1 MKRLLTF
8 FLLFCLV
15 SISSIA
21 FAGANK
27 SYIPSPILNSVTG
40 TTPYPRTGYL
50 IYYTDENEKPTVL
63 FPSGTTAV
71 LGVTPFTLPTS
82 FCGAGEILED
92 TAGDGV
98 LVCAA
103 QSGSGSSGV
112 TIYAPTG
119 SMTGQENIFVV
130 GDPTSGTSPSITG
143 NTLYISN
150 TNVNQDLTT
159 TGEPQFTGVTSQAFF
174 ADVIGEQIITA
185 VNQAIGATGYSTMHI
200 SSDADYTLTTTP
212 SIVGGRSGQILFIH
226 NHGGFDIDLQDNS
239 VLTGSSIF
247 IGRSPGTIH
256 SDSTMT
262 LVWSS
267 KVSGF
272 RIYANPNTAV
282 LGATATVEEVRN
294 ASGGDL
300 NAGDLVHITGW
311 SVGHNRPEVEKAD
324 ADDLGKFPAFG
335 FMVATITNNQNGE
348 VIILGEAINLID
360 TSSASIEDGI
370 WLSTIAG
377 EVVFT
382 RPITDCV
389 QKLGEVAR
397 VGTANASAIFVFGA
411 GRCNDTPNE
420 MDDVTG
426 ISVYAKPNGASGLS
440 VFGAAGASE
449 FQVDS
454 RGVFAKDPT
463 LDQHVVTKSY
473 GDANYSGG
481 GQDEVES
488 GASGYAAFFNS
499 AVSLFGTPHVTLS
512 GNSVWIGQNTDSSSG
527 TTYFEVGPAGAFWTI
542 GSISGASLTGV
553 TIINPDGST
562 GVSDWVIFIDEENK
576 LVAIGPA
583 SAREALSLVIGTDVQ
598 AWDAELDTIAALTE
612 TNGNVM
618 FVAGGAW
625 TSDATPAIDC
635 TDCTNVSGSDS
646 GATLYVND
654 TLVRTGITTFF
665 INASAG
671 ENSGVSFSF
680 TSSSAGAT
688 LYAGLDW
695 SSAVTP
701 ASAVTKWASA
711 SLNNPQDWP
720 SGSASSP
727 FKLFP
732 VPTLAFPN
740 GIYVVA
746 LGLSGQHDSSL
757 TMDFNFSEWSSG
769 SSVADIGN
777 IETTTNTGDKFDF
790 LPSGSTSI
798 INAGNAIFGHLDN
811 LSGVSTLSFTI
822 GFFPL

>member
-1 MKRLLTF
+1 MTRLLPF
-8 FLLFCLV
+8 FLLFCLR
-15 SISSIA
+15 SIPSIA

-174 ADVIGEQIITA
+174 ADVIGEQVITA

-397 VGTANASAIFVFGA
+397 VGNANSSAIFVFGA

-426 ISVYAKPNGASGLS
+426 ISIYAKPSGASGLS
-440 VFGAAGASE
+440 VFGASGNSIL
-449 FQVDS
+449 QVDS
-454 RGVFAKDPT
+454 EGVFVNTPT
-463 LDQHVVTKSY
+463 LGAHVVNLTTRDAGISGLSIFVIDTSGQTLYGLDGSVVTNVSGVTFVPAVGGTSSTVISDGRGGATYYY
-473 GDANYSGG
+473 GDLNSGGGG
-481 GQDEVES
+481 GQDE
-488 GASGYAAFFNS
+488 
-499 AVSLFGTPHVTLS
+499 
-512 GNSVWIGQNTDSSSG
+512 IRSG
-527 TTYFEVGPAGAFWTI
+527 TTGQVAMMTTVGSGVSLISISQIFRPASGQSIYIGNDTDLASGTTFFEVGPAGAFWTI
-542 GSISGASLTGV
+542 GAISGTSLSGV

-562 GVSDWVIFIDEENK
+562 GVSDWAIFIDAENK
-576 LVAIGPA
+576 LVAVGPA
-583 SAREALSLVIGTDVQ
+583 SAKEALSLVIGTDVQ
-598 AWDAELDTIAALTE
+598 AWDVNTTVLGSTIDE
-612 TNGNVM
+612 GE
-618 FVAGGAW
+618 
-625 TSDATPAIDC
+625 IDYS
-635 TDCTNVSGSDS
+635 T
-646 GATLYVND
+646 
-654 TLVRTGITTFF
+654 
-665 INASAG
+665 
-671 ENSGVSFSF
+671 GVSI
-680 TSSSAGAT
+680 
-688 LYAGLDW
+688 
-695 SSAVTP
+695 
-701 ASAVTKWASA
+701 ASAVTKYKSFTI
-711 SLNNPQDWP
+711 NDPQDMGGG
-720 SGSASSP
+720 SGNSP
-727 FKLFP
+727 FRLFP
-732 VPTLAFPN
+732 SITLLHPN
-740 GIYVVA
+740 GIFIVA
-746 LGLSGQHDSSL
+746 LEISSQHGSSL
-757 TMDFNFSEWSSG
+757 SSDVNFSEWSAG
-769 SSVADIGN
+769 SSVFNIGS
-777 IETTTNTGDKFDF
+777 ITTVSNTGSSVEE
-790 LPSGSTSI
+790 LTSGATSVI
-798 INAGNAIFGHLDN
+798 EGGNEIFVHLDN
-811 LSGVSTLSFTI
+811 TTGVSILSGSLVY
-822 GFFPL
+822 FPR